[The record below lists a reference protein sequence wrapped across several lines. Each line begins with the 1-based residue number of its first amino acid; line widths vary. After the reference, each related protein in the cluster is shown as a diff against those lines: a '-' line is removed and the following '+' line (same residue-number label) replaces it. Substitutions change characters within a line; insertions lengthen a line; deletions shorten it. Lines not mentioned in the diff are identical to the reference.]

1 MLMLS
6 VQAFS
11 DFSVCFARVVT
22 IGVNL
27 RKYLCFY
34 ERFSICMRI
43 ETVLYQINLIR
54 SFPIKSAVRG
64 GPRDLAL
71 QIGLIGYN
79 IVQTLVNYNTILK
92 ECNNE

>member
-1 MLMLS
+1 MLS

-43 ETVLYQINLIR
+43 ETVLYPINLIR
-54 SFPIKSAVRG
+54 RLLIKLALRG

-71 QIGLIGYN
+71 QIPLIWYYIQSCRDDMF
-79 IVQTLVNYNTILK
+79 IVPRLGTSL
-92 ECNNE
+92 